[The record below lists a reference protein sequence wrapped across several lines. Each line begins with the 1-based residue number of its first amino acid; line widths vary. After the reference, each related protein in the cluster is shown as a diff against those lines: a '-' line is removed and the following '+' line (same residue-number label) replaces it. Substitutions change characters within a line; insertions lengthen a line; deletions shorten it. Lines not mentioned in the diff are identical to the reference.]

1 MFIVGLKQMSH
12 PKTAVR
18 GNMLGAVGMF
28 LAIVAAA
35 FDRSIGGYVFIM
47 LGLVAGTIIGY
58 FLAQRVQ
65 MTGMPQLVGL
75 LNGLG
80 GGASVLVAWADLLLH
95 DNQTTDA
102 LIAIG
107 ITGLI
112 GAVTLTGSLVAYA
125 KLEEW
130 KQFKKP

>member
-1 MFIVGLKQMSH
+1 MNAFFSLIYIFASVMFIVGLKQMSH

-65 MTGMPQLVGL
+65 MTGMPCI
-75 LNGLG
+75 
-80 GGASVLVAWADLLLH
+80 D
-95 DNQTTDA
+95 
-102 LIAIG
+102 
-107 ITGLI
+107 
-112 GAVTLTGSLVAYA
+112 
-125 KLEEW
+125 
-130 KQFKKP
+130 